1 MSFLFD
7 PNVAYLLLVLGFVLG
22 VLALFTPGTGLLEV
36 GALFAIALATYA
48 LYHLAINWWAL
59 IMIVVSI
66 APFFLA
72 MRKQKNWYWLI
83 LSIALLCAGSIL
95 LFKQSVSQQPINPFF
110 AILTSLVSAALLW
123 FIGRRSIDA
132 LKMRPSQDLKR
143 LVGQVGEARTE
154 IKTTGTIYV
163 NGEEWS
169 ARSEKLIRNG
179 AAVKVVDRE
188 GLVLIVLPVSEDS
201 K

>member
-7 PNVAYLLLVLGFVLG
+7 PNVAYLLLVFGFVLG

-59 IMIVVSI
+59 VMIVVSI
-66 APFFLA
+66 VPFFLA
-72 MRKQKNWYWLI
+72 MRKHKNWYWLI
-83 LSIALLCAGSIL
+83 PSIALLCAGSIF

-132 LKMRPSQDLKR
+132 LKMRPAQDLKR
-143 LVGQVGEARTE
+143 LVGQVGEARTD

-169 ARSEKLIRNG
+169 ARSDKLIRNG

-188 GLVLIVLPVSEDS
+188 GLVLIVLPASEDS